1 MSKYYIYNCLLKND
15 VNLLSLAM
23 IVSGIHFMC
32 FYIHE
37 SVFSTIVFSL
47 TALVSIT
54 AVSISLKFRVVL
66 NLNTVVSGLICITSF
81 IVALSALQ
89 YQSNDITSIFMTIL
103 WVVILGLNINNIKNV
118 IRCEKHDDLPKDYNN
133 RDIGNLNKFELM
145 AVYKLKVYEIIR
157 RRMYNKD
164 YQFQEKHSS
173 FFDKE
178 LNIKIEKNELI
189 SLDNKKVYDLM
200 DIANYCKESGM
211 DITQLTS
218 KDFEVFEMMTI

>member
-23 IVSGIHFMC
+23 IISGVHFMA
-32 FYIHE
+32 FYNYE
-37 SVFSTIVFSL
+37 SLFSTIVFSL

-54 AVSISLKFRVVL
+54 ALLISLKFKVVL
-66 NLNTVVSGLICITSF
+66 NLNTAVSGLICISSL

-133 RDIGNLNKFELM
+133 RDLEKLNKFELM
-145 AVYKLKVYEIIR
+145 AIYKLKVYEIVR
-157 RRMYNKD
+157 RRIYNED

-189 SLDNKKVYDLM
+189 SLVDKKVYDLM
-200 DIANYCKESGM
+200 DIAHYCKESGV
-211 DITQLTS
+211 DITKLTS

>member
-211 DITQLTS
+211 AITQLTS